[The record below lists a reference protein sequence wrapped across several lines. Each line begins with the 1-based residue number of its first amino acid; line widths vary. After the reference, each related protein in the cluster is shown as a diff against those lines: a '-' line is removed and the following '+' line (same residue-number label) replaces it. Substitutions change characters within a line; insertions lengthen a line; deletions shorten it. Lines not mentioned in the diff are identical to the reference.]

1 MHAISCVTT
10 TTVTVTSKEKGR
22 SCLALFKT
30 EKSVN
35 LKKTTTMNEMEKFVT
50 IFCVI
55 CGVYSVYE
63 KCEANPRNGCRG
75 MFFNFVFH

>member
-1 MHAISCVTT
+1 
-10 TTVTVTSKEKGR
+10 
-22 SCLALFKT
+22 
-30 EKSVN
+30 
-35 LKKTTTMNEMEKFVT
+35 MNEMEKFVT

-75 MFFNFVFH
+75 TFFIFVFHYDCSFR